1 MEKDATE
8 TSKPR
13 SLRDWVRDLGILRL
27 CLLGAVVVT
36 LAMIPAPGT
45 RAIYSGW
52 PLVTTVLI
60 PVLAPML
67 FMVLLLDALMARV
80 FLVDAEGP
88 ARRRFRTVI
97 LINLI
102 VAALLL
108 LRWLPYYAAL
118 RV

>member
-1 MEKDATE
+1 MENNAPE
-8 TSKPR
+8 TPEPR
-13 SLRDWVRDLGILRL
+13 TLRDWVRDLGVMRL

-36 LAMIPAPGT
+36 LVMIPAPGT

-60 PVLAPML
+60 PVLAPLL
-67 FMVLLLDALMARV
+67 FMLLLLDALMARV
-80 FLVDAEGP
+80 FLTDAEGP
-88 ARRRFRTVI
+88 TRRRLRAVI

-102 VAALLL
+102 AAAALL
-108 LRWLPYYAAL
+108 LRWLPFYAAL